1 MGEPAPRSLGEPAAG
16 DPHSGAREVAP
27 SEKGPHRSRG
37 RTTAPYSLGDPTVCP
52 PASPATDT
60 VPNPPGTQ
68 QTASNGNLSSADV
81 IKCTK
86 VTKLGARGQSCSG
99 WKRFLFFTVGSLG
112 VVVSG
117 SLEGIL
123 HIFI

>member
-1 MGEPAPRSLGEPAAG
+1 MAVLGEQAPCSLFEPGAG

-27 SEKGPHRSRG
+27 SEKGPHRNE
-37 RTTAPYSLGDPTVCP
+37 TAPHSVGDPTVCP
-52 PASPATDT
+52 PTSPATDT

-81 IKCTK
+81 IKCTE
-86 VTKLGARGQSCSG
+86 VTKLGARGQSRSG

-112 VVVSG
+112 G
-117 SLEGIL
+117 GGGMG
-123 HIFI
+123 H